1 MVIAMVKVDDL
12 DKTKEI
18 VMTSPLGFDLLK
30 DILHQRAKQLPDYRQ
45 ASPNTRYAIQDAVLG
60 AFGIF
65 FTQSPSF
72 LEYQRRLQHT
82 KGHNNAHTL
91 FAVEQIPCDNQV
103 RKLLDPIAP
112 SSLDAVFVEIFESLE
127 QHRMLAH
134 FRVLGDQ
141 LLVALDGT
149 NYFSSKAIHC
159 QNCLR
164 RQLSNGQTL
173 YYHAAITPVIV
184 CPGHSQVIAL
194 PPEYIMPQDGHDK
207 QDCERAAGK
216 RWLATHAK
224 QVAPHGVTLLG
235 DDLYSNQ
242 PFCDLVLHHGF
253 NFIFTCKPDSHPKLY
268 ERLALWQ
275 ATDAIAEHEARH
287 FNGRFT
293 EVTMVRYVNDVLLR
307 SGDHALLVHW
317 FDLTVVNAKT
327 GEQLYHNSSITNHRL
342 TADNVAAIAQAGRGR
357 WKIENENNNVLK
369 TKGYHLEH
377 NFGHGKQ
384 YLAACMLSLN
394 LLAFLFHTVLEWSDD
409 KYALLRQVIARRQSF
424 FNDIQALMRYMV
436 FDSWDHLIDF
446 MIRSLELESRF
457 DTT

>member
-1 MVIAMVKVDDL
+1 MQ
-12 DKTKEI
+12 T
-18 VMTSPLGFDLLK
+18 PLGFDVLK
-30 DILHQRAKQLPDYRQ
+30 DILHRRTAQLPDHRK
-45 ASPNTRYAIQDAVLG
+45 ASPNTRYAIHDAALG

-82 KGHNNAHTL
+82 KGQNNAHTL
-91 FAVEQIPCDNQV
+91 FDVKQIPCDNQV

-112 SSLDAVFVEIFESLE
+112 SALDPVFVEVFEGLE
-127 QHRMLAH
+127 QHRMLAN
-134 FRVLGDQ
+134 FRTLGDQ

-149 NYFSSKAIHC
+149 NYFSSHVIHC
-159 QNCLR
+159 HNCLT

-184 CPGHSQVIAL
+184 CPGQTQVIAL
-194 PPEYIMPQDGHDK
+194 PPEYIMPQDGHAK

-216 RWLATHAK
+216 RWLGKHAAR
-224 QVAPHGVTLLG
+224 VAPHGVTFLG

-242 PFCDLVLHHGF
+242 PFCALVLHYRC

-268 ERLALWQ
+268 ERLAFWQ
-275 ATDAIAEHEARH
+275 ATDALAEREGRRW
-287 FNGRFT
+287 NGRFT
-293 EVTMVRYVNDVLLR
+293 EVTLVRYINDVLLR
-307 SGDHALLVHW
+307 GGDDTLSVNW
-317 FDLTVVNAKT
+317 FDLTVINATT
-327 GEQLYHNSSITNHRL
+327 GEQLYHNSCITNHRL
-342 TADNVAAIAQAGRGR
+342 TADNVLDVAQSGRGR

-384 YLAACMLSLN
+384 YLAAFMLSLN

-409 KYALLRQVIARRQSF
+409 KYALLRRVLARRQTF
-424 FNDIQALMRYMV
+424 FNDLQALMRYMV
-436 FDSWDHLIDF
+436 FDHWDHLMDF
-446 MIRSLELESRF
+446 MIRGLELESQF
-457 DTT
+457 DTS

>member
-1 MVIAMVKVDDL
+1 MIPA
-12 DKTKEI
+12 
-18 VMTSPLGFDLLK
+18 LGFDVLK
-30 DILHQRAKQLPDYRQ
+30 DILHRRIAQLPDSRKEG
-45 ASPNTRYAIQDAVLG
+45 PNTRYAIQDAALG

-91 FAVEQIPCDNQV
+91 FDVAPIPCDNQV

-112 SSLDAVFVEIFESLE
+112 SALDPVFVEVLKGLE
-127 QHRMLAH
+127 QHRLLAH

-159 QNCLR
+159 QNCLT
-164 RQLSNGQTL
+164 RQLSNGHTL

-184 CPGHSQVIAL
+184 CPGQAQVIAL
-194 PPEYIMPQDGHDK
+194 PPAYIMPQDGHVK

-216 RWLATHAK
+216 RWLRTHAE

-242 PFCDLVLHHGF
+242 PFCALVLHHRF
-253 NFIFTCKPDSHPKLY
+253 NCIFTCKPDSHPKLY

-275 ATDAIAEHEARH
+275 ATDSLATREERR

-293 EVTMVRYVNDVLLR
+293 EVTTVRYINDVRLR
-307 SGDHALLVHW
+307 SGDDALSVHW
-317 FDLTVVNAKT
+317 FDSTVVNART
-327 GEQLYHNSSITNHRL
+327 GEQLYHNSCITNHRL
-342 TADNVAAIAQAGRGR
+342 TADNVVAVAQSGRGR

-377 NFGHGKQ
+377 NFGHGKM
-384 YLAACMLSLN
+384 YLSAFMLSLN

-409 KYALLRQVIARRQSF
+409 KYALLRQVLARRQSF

-436 FDSWDHLIDF
+436 FDNWDHLMDF
-446 MIRSLELESRF
+446 MIRGLELESQF
-457 DTT
+457 DTS